1 MKLSDVFLF
10 FVNTAVSA
18 GWVVLGVLLL
28 RLILK
33 KAPKWTR
40 LLLWA
45 VVGARLV
52 FPVKLKTVFS
62 LIPSSQTIDTSVYS
76 ARPYLDTGIAAVD
89 DPANAY
95 LGSHYFEGVTVQ
107 NGLFENILTV
117 LGIVWL
123 AGVAVLL
130 LYAAFSYLR
139 LKAKLRT
146 ATRLQDNVFE
156 SEQVF
161 SPFILGIFR
170 VRIYL
175 PYGLSENDRAY
186 VLAHETAHLKRCDHI
201 VKPLAFLAL
210 CLYWFQPLLWLAY
223 ALLCR
228 DMELACD
235 EKAVQAMD
243 KDTRRAYS
251 MALLRN
257 SVCRGFAA
265 ASPLAFGE
273 TGIKERVKSV
283 MHYKKPAVWVVAGAV
298 ALCCVAGLLFATD
311 PLGTSP
317 AGEYENYA
325 IDAHTW
331 QFETLKVGGRM
342 VACSAYQSASYPQ
355 APVLDLIL
363 TAQEDQIT
371 IENVSTG
378 EQWLLSCAEI
388 ARTPDGI
395 DYEITAPDGTR
406 NLVHT
411 GITEYADGSREYTL
425 PLSLGS
431 YDLQFSA
438 PFTSADLQLPQTQ
451 ETLVYTFAGG
461 TADVA
466 ELVLSPDGTFQ
477 FSFNVLSSYIPM
489 GTYRVQSGV
498 LELRAPDS
506 YNDAQTPS
514 TYCFVLTQEGDQT
527 CLVFDAAG
535 SSPLPQYRR
544 SADSAPTPALPDGAV
559 FVQTDSR
566 T

>member
-1 MKLSDVFLF
+1 MELHTVFLH

-18 GWVVLGVLLL
+18 GWVVLGVLVL
-28 RLILK
+28 RLVLM

-52 FPVKLKTVFS
+52 FPVKLQSVFS

-76 ARPYLDTGIAAVD
+76 ARPYLDTGISAVD

-95 LGSHYFEGVTVQ
+95 LGSHYFEGVTVP

-117 LGIVWL
+117 LGVLWL
-123 AGVAVLL
+123 VGLFVLL
-130 LYAAFSYLR
+130 VYAAVSYLR
-139 LKAKLRT
+139 LRASVRT

-156 SEQVF
+156 SEQVS

-186 VLAHETAHLKRCDHI
+186 VLAHEQAHLKRCDHL

-223 ALLCR
+223 ILLCR

-243 KDTRRAYS
+243 RDTRRAYS

-257 SVCRGFAA
+257 SVRRSFAA

-273 TGIKERVKSV
+273 TSIKERVKSV

-298 ALCCVAGLLFATD
+298 ALCCVAGLVFATD
-311 PLGTSP
+311 PLSVSTT
-317 AGEYENYA
+317 AEYAHTE
-325 IDAHTW
+325 IGAHTW
-331 QFETLKVGGRM
+331 QFETLQMGGHV
-342 VACSAYQSASYPQ
+342 VACSAYQSPNYPKT
-355 APVLDLIL
+355 PVLDLTL

-371 IENVSTG
+371 IENASTG
-378 EQWLLSCAEI
+378 EQWQLSCEEI
-388 ARTPDGI
+388 VRTPDGI

-425 PLSLGS
+425 PLSIGS
-431 YDLQFSA
+431 YAMQFSA
-438 PFTSADLQLPQTQ
+438 PFTSADLQLPQTDS
-451 ETLVYTFAGG
+451 ELVYTLNDSARYPVPPQL
-461 TADVA
+461 T
-466 ELVLSPDGTFQ
+466 LSPDGQTFTL
-477 FSFNVLSSYIPM
+477 SADVSSSYLPV
-489 GTYRVQSGV
+489 GTYSVQDGV
-498 LELRAPDS
+498 LIL
-506 YNDAQTPS
+506 QTQE
-514 TYCFVLTQEGDQT
+514 TGGVQNVYRFILTQVHGQT
-527 CLVFDAAG
+527 YLVFDG
-535 SSPLPQYRR
+535 ENSSPLLPPGA
-544 SADSAPTPALPDGAV
+544 SAGNEAPAELPDGAV
-559 FVQTDSR
+559 FSPAG
-566 T
+566 